1 MEQFLSSQER
11 DGLKV
16 QHRKERDKRVCDR
29 IKAVLLF
36 DDGWDYQEIAH
47 VLLLSDEA
55 VKEHIRDYHESQ
67 KLRPENGGSYS
78 KLSEEQAQ
86 NLSKHLQEHTY
97 LFTKDIVAYV
107 KTTLGVNYT
116 IQGMTDWLHSHG
128 FSYKKPSVIPGKA
141 NKEAQAQWIKEY
153 QELKASLREDEAIC
167 FTDGV
172 HPTHNT
178 KPTYGWIRKGERKDI
193 PTNTGRQRLNL
204 SGAIDI
210 ISKKVMVR
218 EDAALNSSSTIA
230 FLKDIEA
237 AYPQSRTVHVFC
249 DNARYYRN
257 KDVALYLQSS
267 KIKMH
272 FLPPY
277 SPNLNPIERLWKF
290 LNEHVLYN
298 KYYEKFID
306 FREAVLGFLQ
316 NLFHA
321 SAEMKEALAHRITD
335 NFRIIGHNFSEG
347 QNVVCL

>member
-11 DGLKV
+11 DNLKI
-16 QHRKERDKRVCDR
+16 QHRKERDKRICDR

-36 DDGWDYQEIAH
+36 NEGWDYQEIAH

-55 VKEHIRDYHESQ
+55 VKEHIREYQNSE

-78 KLSEEQAQ
+78 KL
-86 NLSKHLQEHTY
+86 T
-97 LFTKDIVAYV
+97 
-107 KTTLGVNYT
+107 
-116 IQGMTDWLHSHG
+116 
-128 FSYKKPSVIPGKA
+128 
-141 NKEAQAQWIKEY
+141 
-153 QELKASLREDEAIC
+153 EDQ
-167 FTDGV
+167 T
-172 HPTHNT
+172 
-178 KPTYGWIRKGERKDI
+178 
-193 PTNTGRQRLNL
+193 LNL

-210 ISKKVMVR
+210 VSKKVMVR
-218 EDAALNSSSTIA
+218 EDITLNASATIT

-237 AYPQSRTVHVFC
+237 AYPGAKTVHVFC

-257 KDVALYLQSS
+257 KEVAFYLQTS

-290 LNEHVLYN
+290 LYEHVLYN
-298 KYYEKFID
+298 KYYEKFTD

-321 SAEMKEALAHRITD
+321 SVEMKKALEQRITD
-335 NFRIIGHNFSEG
+335 NFHIIGSHNCLEG
-347 QNVVCL
+347 QNAI